1 VLRVDHFIRYYDES
15 LDKETCRQIISRFD
29 ADPRQISGR
38 VSGNAGPEL
47 DRAAKQTNE
56 LILPDDAVWS
66 DLKRALQQSM
76 SVGLGKYQRDVKFLA
91 GSDHK
96 SLYAEPL
103 RVKRYDIGGQ
113 FSWHIDCNSAQ
124 NHSRC
129 LAVQWYFN
137 DVSEG
142 GATEFE
148 DQKTAIACREGRLA
162 FFPVSWTYRHRGAPP
177 LSGPKYVCTTFI
189 HPRF

>member
-1 VLRVDHFIRYYDES
+1 MS
-15 LDKETCRQIISRFD
+15 NSSPGPTTSRFK
-29 ADPRQISGR
+29 SR
-38 VSGNAGPEL
+38 V
-47 DRAAKQTNE
+47 AARE
-56 LILPDDAVWS
+56 EI
-66 DLKRALQQSM
+66 R
-76 SVGLGKYQRDVKFLA
+76 R
-91 GSDHK
+91 
-96 SLYAEPL
+96 
-103 RVKRYDIGGQ
+103 RGGQ
-113 FSWHIDCNSAQ
+113 FSWHIDCNSQQ

-137 DVSEG
+137 DVAEG

-148 DQKTAIACREGRLA
+148 DQQAAIACREGRLA